1 MENAFII
8 FCGLAHKN
16 YTSQPAEEAHIKDI
30 CFSEGVN
37 LLVHLTFVFCS
48 VIGVVVIKC
57 RHRSPATFP
66 TGLRGWIH
74 FPWHNVRW
82 ILTFFYIFVSACAVA
97 DGILSQL
104 YSKLD
109 RPFIYV
115 PDAAQL
121 VSCILSIVYY
131 DVAESANAPM
141 FLVLFIFHW
150 PAACSISVLKA
161 YQMYSQRFITSDL
174 TFLLDC
180 TLASI
185 YGLFVILELSIFFKK
200 GYYGPGYSR
209 DIPPLELQDP
219 EKKFHQP
226 YVNILSQIT
235 YTWISWLLV
244 SGYREPIKMEV
255 LGKLPQDETAQKN
268 FDLLK
273 LNYDKEKENTSSGT
287 TDSRDLVKVIS
298 KAFAMPFLIAGFLKI
313 IGDLAGL
320 AEPFCVDGILRFVDA
335 EPKELEKGVHFVSFW
350 EFTNNGY
357 ILAFLMLCAVL
368 FRHLCQQTAF
378 YIVIRDG
385 IRIKSGLQAM
395 IYLKALSLPVW
406 VFNGEHLTTG
416 QVINYMSVDT
426 YQIMM
431 VAFLGFYIISIPI
444 QIILTILLLYLQLGY
459 SALIGVSIIILLTP
473 LQYFIA
479 KKFIS
484 IQQETMKCSDDRIKK
499 SHEMLQNIKL
509 LKLYSW
515 EGVFTKAIEMARE
528 KELKYMLKGAVYVIV
543 TLFLTQVTPVLATV
557 VTFSIYSSF
566 SGSPLTA
573 NVAFS
578 ALALFDKFNSPLIL
592 FPMVAKTI
600 VNGIVSFR
608 RIASFFNTEELKQ
621 MTGSDVGNKDAGHH
635 INPQDAAG
643 KNGYLPVELLP
654 TEKDVSDHFNSNDSS
669 DYQDK
674 PQPEAIMNYSN
685 EAKLEECDPNDT
697 ELLPKCSTSCVL
709 EIHRGYFTWNSNSE
723 RSALQ
728 DISVKILKSK
738 ITVIVG
744 KVGSGKSSLISA
756 ILGEM
761 IPVSGHIAWRSA
773 NQPMAYSAQ
782 TAWLRNAS
790 LQENILFGES
800 FDEERFQAVIEA
812 CALQPDIDIL
822 PAGRLTEI
830 GEKGINLSG
839 GQKQR
844 VSVARALYSR
854 CPIVILDDP
863 LSALDAQVGNHVFHQ
878 GIIGILK
885 KENRTAIV
893 VTHKLEYVEEADYV
907 IAMLDGK
914 IEIQGTYQEIAKQN
928 PDLIKTW
935 KSLTLK
941 DDHHEEKQPKVEMVT
956 EVSKM
961 EKRPDDNLKGK
972 LMQEEEKEEGSISI
986 KIYWHYAQS
995 IGLFFSFLLVLTVT
1009 ARQSFLVAIDFWLA
1023 RWSSA
1028 FRNHSETETQYEN
1041 NTEGD
1046 VFSQYLHGYIG
1057 LACGGILCVLFS
1069 SYTHVIS
1076 GVRAS
1081 RHLFTNML
1089 LNVTTLPLRFFE
1101 TTPVGRILNRFSSD
1115 FKTIDDQI
1123 PMSLEKLMAH
1133 IMWCFSA
1140 ILINVIVTPV
1150 FLLPIV
1156 PLLVLYYFLQVFF
1169 RASAR
1174 ELQRLSSI
1182 TKSPVFAHFSETL
1195 GGLTTI
1201 RAYKLQDKFLQQ
1213 ILEKIDCNTV
1223 AFLYLNTVNRWL
1235 AIRLDTI
1242 GTSVVFAS
1250 AICSLLTA
1258 TLGYLQAGLVGLAIL
1273 YALKMSSY
1281 LNWCVREFADMEM
1294 QMNAVER
1301 VNHYTTLPS
1310 EQEHEE
1316 SQINTA
1322 FPLDSNL
1329 ANWPHSGEIEFNE
1342 VSVRYDKKLD
1352 PILHKMT
1359 LKINPG
1365 TRVGICGRTGSG
1377 KSTLTLALLRV
1388 IDNFEGCIKIDG
1400 IDISIVKL
1408 DHLRKSISIIPQD
1421 PILFSG
1427 TIRFNLDPYSTH
1439 SDEEL
1444 WEALEVTQLK
1454 PMVSEL
1460 PEGLNAIVAEGTEN
1474 FSQGQRQLFCIARAM
1489 IRKSKII
1496 IMDEATASVDME
1508 TDAALQTVLSTA
1520 CTNSTTLIIAH
1531 RIQTIMDC
1539 ERILVVDQGRIVED
1553 GDPKILQQSDSIF
1566 SRLIK
1571 GPPNHDQTD
1580 F

>member
-1 MENAFII
+1 MM
-8 FCGLAHKN
+8 
-16 YTSQPAEEAHIKDI
+16 
-30 CFSEGVN
+30 
-37 LLVHLTFVFCS
+37 TF
-48 VIGVVVIKC
+48 
-57 RHRSPATFP
+57 
-66 TGLRGWIH
+66 W
-74 FPWHNVRW
+74 
-82 ILTFFYIFVSACAVA
+82 
-97 DGILSQL
+97 
-104 YSKLD
+104 
-109 RPFIYV
+109 
-115 PDAAQL
+115 
-121 VSCILSIVYY
+121 
-131 DVAESANAPM
+131 
-141 FLVLFIFHW
+141 
-150 PAACSISVLKA
+150 
-161 YQMYSQRFITSDL
+161 
-174 TFLLDC
+174 
-180 TLASI
+180 
-185 YGLFVILELSIFFKK
+185 
-200 GYYGPGYSR
+200 
-209 DIPPLELQDP
+209 
-219 EKKFHQP
+219 
-226 YVNILSQIT
+226 
-235 YTWISWLLV
+235 WISWLLV

-273 LNYDKEKENTSSGT
+273 SNYDKEKGNISSGRT
-287 TDSRDLVKVIS
+287 GSRHLGKVLC
-298 KAFAMPFLIAGFLKI
+298 KAFALPFLIAGFLKI

-320 AEPFCVDGILRFVDA
+320 AEPFCIDGILRFVDA
-335 EPKELEKGVHFVSFW
+335 EPKELEKEIHFVSFW

-368 FRHLCQQTAF
+368 FRYFCQQTSF
-378 YIVIRDG
+378 YIVVRDG

-406 VFNGEHLTTG
+406 VFSGDHLTMG
-416 QVINYMSVDT
+416 QVINHMSVDT

-431 VAFLGFYIISIPI
+431 VAFLGFYVISIPL

-459 SALIGVSIIILLTP
+459 SALIGISIIILLTP
-473 LQYFIA
+473 LQYLIA

-484 IQQETMKCSDDRIKK
+484 IQQKTMECSDDRIKK

-509 LKLYSW
+509 LKLYAW
-515 EGVFTKAIEMARE
+515 EGVFIKAIEMARE
-528 KELKYMLKGAVYVIV
+528 KELKYMLKGAVYVIF
-543 TLFLTQVTPVLATV
+543 TLFLTQVTPVLATI
-557 VTFSIYSSF
+557 VTFSIYSSL
-566 SGSPLTA
+566 SGSSLTA
-573 NVAFS
+573 NVAFTT
-578 ALALFDKFNSPLIL
+578 LALFDKFNSPLIM
-592 FPMVAKTI
+592 FPMIAKTV

-608 RIASFFNTEELKQ
+608 RIASFFNIEELKQ
-621 MTGSDVGNKDAGHH
+621 ITGSDIGHKDAGYHV
-635 INPQDAAG
+635 NLLDTSG
-643 KNGYLPVELLP
+643 KNGYLPVEQLME
-654 TEKDVSDHFNSNDSS
+654 TERKGVDSS
-669 DYQDK
+669 DYPDK
-674 PQPEAIMNYSN
+674 SHPDAVINYSN
-685 EAKLEECDPNDT
+685 EAKLKECNPNNV
-697 ELLPKCSTSCVL
+697 ELLPKCSTSSVL
-709 EIHRGYFTWNSNSE
+709 EIHNGYFSWNSNSE
-723 RSALQ
+723 RSVLQ
-728 DISVKILKSK
+728 DISLKISKSK

-744 KVGSGKSSLISA
+744 KVGSGKSSLVSA

-761 IPVSGHIAWRSA
+761 IPVSGHVVWRSA
-773 NQPMAYSAQ
+773 DQPVAYSAQ

-790 LQENILFGES
+790 LQDNILFGES
-800 FDEERFQAVIEA
+800 FDEERFQTVIDA

-863 LSALDAQVGNHVFHQ
+863 LSALDAHVGNHVFHQ

-914 IEIQGTYQEIAKQN
+914 IEIQGTYQEIAKQK
-928 PDLIKTW
+928 PDLIKAW
-935 KSLTLK
+935 KSLILK
-941 DDHHEEKQPKVEMVT
+941 DDHKEEKQAEAEMVT

-972 LMQEEEKEEGSISI
+972 LMQEEEREEGSISI
-986 KIYWHYAQS
+986 KIYWRYARS
-995 IGLFFSFLLVLTVT
+995 IGLFFFILIILTVT

-1023 RWSSA
+1023 EWTSA

-1041 NTEGD
+1041 NMEGV
-1046 VFSQYLHGYIG
+1046 VFSQYFHGYIG
-1057 LACGGILCVLFS
+1057 LACGGIVCVLFS
-1069 SYTHVIS
+1069 SYAHVIS

-1089 LNVTTLPLRFFE
+1089 LNIPTLPLRFFE

-1115 FKTIDDQI
+1115 FKTIDDQLPI
-1123 PMSLEKLMAH
+1123 NLEKLTSH
-1133 IMWCFSA
+1133 IMWCLSA
-1140 ILINVIVTPV
+1140 ILINVIVTPI
-1150 FLLPIV
+1150 FLLPVI
-1156 PLLVLYYFLQVFF
+1156 PLLVLYYFLQMFF
-1169 RASAR
+1169 RVSAR
-1174 ELQRLSSI
+1174 ELQRLTNI

-1213 ILEKIDCNTV
+1213 VLDKIDCSTV

-1235 AIRLDTI
+1235 AVRLDTI
-1242 GTSVVFAS
+1242 GASVVFAS
-1250 AICSLLTA
+1250 AVCSLLTA
-1258 TLGYLQAGLVGLAIL
+1258 TLGYLKVGLVGLAIV

-1281 LNWCVREFADMEM
+1281 LNWCIREFADMEM

-1310 EQEHEE
+1310 EQESEE
-1316 SQINTA
+1316 SQINIDI
-1322 FPLDSNL
+1322 PLDTNL
-1329 ANWPHSGEIEFNE
+1329 TNWPHSGKIEFNE

-1352 PILHKMT
+1352 PVLHKLT

-1377 KSTLTLALLRV
+1377 KSTLTLALLRI

-1400 IDISIVKL
+1400 IDISFVTL
-1408 DHLRKSISIIPQD
+1408 DHLRKEISIIPQD

-1427 TIRFNLDPYSTH
+1427 TIRFNLDPYSIH

-1454 PMVSEL
+1454 PLVGEF
-1460 PEGLNAIVAEGTEN
+1460 PEGLNALVAGGTEN
-1474 FSQGQRQLFCIARAM
+1474 FSQGQRQLFCIARAI
-1489 IRKSKII
+1489 IRKSRIT

-1520 CTNSTTLIIAH
+1520 FTNSTVLIIAH

-1539 ERILVVDQGRIVED
+1539 DRILVMDQGRIVED
-1553 GDPKILQQSDSIF
+1553 GDPKILQQNDSIF

-1571 GPPNHDQTD
+1571 RQPNDD
-1580 F
+1580 